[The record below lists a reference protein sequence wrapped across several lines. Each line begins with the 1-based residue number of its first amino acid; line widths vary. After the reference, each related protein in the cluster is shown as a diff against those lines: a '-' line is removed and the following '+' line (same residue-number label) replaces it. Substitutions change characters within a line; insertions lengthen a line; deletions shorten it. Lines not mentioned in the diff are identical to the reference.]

1 MSRFDLGDNIKKPK
15 TVPATVEGFW
25 KRVDSEKTGRIC
37 AELAD
42 VLEQQLRGELS
53 KEDYKTKKA
62 EIKLG
67 ATFYTPHAH
76 FNKAYKSNEGEPVDS
91 GKCIIDLDGCEDF
104 PELYAKTLM
113 GRERELGI
121 NMVNRSVSGTGGHV
135 LFDIPEGMDRQTA
148 QAWLSH
154 EMGDVEYDKAVHE
167 LERAIYLPCR
177 EYILYIDEELMFSD
191 ELHAA
196 KVKYDGRSKMD
207 DVSEKPSAI
216 NPHPSAINPHPSA
229 IVESPVEAD
238 ERTMLI
244 FHECMKEEGVVDAD
258 FVNEGGRHNSVK
270 LVLSHCNQLL
280 TQEETLGVLKVLMPN
295 NWQDENIQTLVGDF
309 YSKYLDRSKPLSLVQ
324 KRIFKESKRRFR
336 AEQEEDSNLSDVE
349 GCSDAQSKDSLSR
362 MFASNVPPTIPQNLP
377 RLVNTVIKNTP
388 RLYQATVAQAMFP
401 ALATYPK
408 RLSFRYIDNQQR
420 ELRINCLIIA
430 GTGTG
435 KDICTKQPLSHII
448 ADIKQRDEINRERLK
463 KYNEEYNNKANNKQK
478 PQRPDDLVIQT
489 IKSDVTR
496 AALVQRMDD
505 AQGAPLYVRMN
516 ELEQWD
522 KVEGATGRSNQFTVM
537 KQNDDE
543 ENDFGSD
550 RASTQSVTG
559 SGSLHL
565 NWNANTTISKAMKY
579 FRFVVTDGP
588 ISRLC
593 LATIPDCE
601 IGSDI
606 PVFGDYDT
614 AYDEAL
620 KPYIENLKAATGVV
634 DCQQAKKLIKRLKAE
649 CADFARLSQDTVF
662 DNLTHRA
669 LVHAFRKACL
679 LYAANGMKWER
690 GIEDFCRWS
699 LLYDLYLKMKFWGD
713 QIRSADG
720 DVQVSKRGP
729 ESLLDSLPSEFTLE
743 DAKRVRQQK
752 GMDAGRARKMIST
765 WQSRNFVI
773 QMSDVSFKKLS
784 EEERKS
790 RQKGKNQK
798 KNNDE

>member
-25 KRVDSEKTGRIC
+25 KRVDSEKAGRIC

-42 VLEQQLRGELS
+42 ILEAKRRGDMS
-53 KEDYKTKKA
+53 QEDYKTKKA

-67 ATFYTPHAH
+67 AAFYTPHAH

-148 QAWLSH
+148 QAWMSH

-167 LERAIYLPCR
+167 PERAIYLPCR

-207 DVSEKPSAI
+207 DVREKPSDI
-216 NPHPSAINPHPSA
+216 NHQTSA

-336 AEQEEDSNLSDVE
+336 AEQEEDSNLNDVE

-550 RASTQSVTG
+550 RASTQSITG

-579 FRFVVTDGP
+579 FRYVVTDGP

-620 KPYIENLKAATGVV
+620 KPYIENLKAATGVI

-690 GIEDFCRWS
+690 SIEDFCRWS
-699 LLYDLYLKMKFWGD
+699 LYYDLYLKMKYWGD

-790 RQKGKNQK
+790 IQKGKNQK

>member
-42 VLEQQLRGELS
+42 ILEAKRRGDMS
-53 KEDYKTKKA
+53 QEDYKTKKA

-67 ATFYTPHAH
+67 AAFYTPHAH

-177 EYILYIDEELMFSD
+177 EYILYIDEELMFCD

-207 DVSEKPSAI
+207 DGSEKPSDI
-216 NPHPSAINPHPSA
+216 NHQTSA

-550 RASTQSVTG
+550 RASTQSITG

-579 FRFVVTDGP
+579 FRYVVTDGP

-620 KPYIENLKAATGVV
+620 KPYIENLKAATGVI

-690 GIEDFCRWS
+690 SIEDFCRWS
-699 LLYDLYLKMKFWGD
+699 LYYDLYLKMKFWGD